1 MKRDQLIHWQKR
13 RKMGRLRYSTM
24 TGALGFA
31 PVAFIICQAF
41 NIGETMAGVMGIT
54 FGTTVVGIGL
64 AFSLFSFNE
73 RVFQEEISKLGLSAE
88 SDFSGL
94 PDESPE
100 SGS

>member
-1 MKRDQLIHWQKR
+1 MKREQLIHWQKR

-31 PVAFIICQAF
+31 PVAFIVCQAL

-64 AFSLFSFNE
+64 ASSLFSFNE
-73 RVFQEEISKLGLSAE
+73 RVFQEEISKRGLSAE
-88 SDFSGL
+88 SDFSAL
-94 PDESPE
+94 PDESAE
-100 SGS
+100 KVS